1 MPTAVEPSHDA
12 PDVLRRIH
20 DWLGLPRTRSEHEF
34 IRLVE
39 QGLATKVI
47 DSLRRHG
54 VSDDEV
60 YALVL
65 PRRTLAHRRAR
76 REALSRDESD
86 RVVRVARIAALAEH
100 VFGEPERAWRWL
112 REAKKQLQG
121 RSPLALAAT
130 DAGARLVE
138 ALLYQID
145 EGMVA

>member
-1 MPTAVEPSHDA
+1 MTTPVQPSYDT

-20 DWLGLPRTRSEHEF
+20 EWLGLPRSRSEHDF

-39 QGLATKVI
+39 EGLATKVI
-47 DSLRRHG
+47 DSLRRRG
-54 VSDDEV
+54 LTDEEV
-60 YALVL
+60 YTLIL

-86 RVVRVARIAALAEH
+86 RAVRVARIAALADH

-112 REAKKQLQG
+112 RDPKKHLQG
-121 RSPLALAAT
+121 RSPLQLAAT
-130 DAGARLVE
+130 EAGARLVE
-138 ALLYQID
+138 ASLYQID